1 MQIGE
6 DRNRNRNRRTQPWTV
21 LGFLC
26 AFSTKNLNLARLP
39 PRMNPIESPTRAA
52 AAGSMM
58 RLVGTVSEMAPG
70 VLVLSRDCGVSA
82 RSDRDIVCV

>member
-1 MQIGE
+1 MNKE
-6 DRNRNRNRRTQPWTV
+6 RTKRTQPWTV

-39 PRMNPIESPTRAA
+39 PRMNPMESPTRPA

-58 RLVGTVSEMAPG
+58 RLVGTVREMAPG
-70 VLVLSRDCGVSA
+70 MVVPSRDCGVSA
-82 RSDRDIVCV
+82 RSDRDIV